1 MLVLNVL
8 LGWEQGH
15 SSRLLHLF
23 SIHSIIIRSFVYCIC
38 TWHPID
44 AGRSLIDTRASRFY
58 GAAYSRLVTARAGA
72 DPAHLQPTSFSLL
85 TRGGL
90 ELFQAPCKGFYP
102 LVDLL
107 FNGPDPVH
115 HSHVISRT
123 TNLCPLCVSRMP
135 DDEKGIEATS
145 LILHPPL
152 PPYLLPQGW
161 LPIYMGKIHCGTFLL
176 GAGGDRVNML

>member
-1 MLVLNVL
+1 MCIEILRCCLFQVS
-8 LGWEQGH
+8 H
-15 SSRLLHLF
+15 SQ
-23 SIHSIIIRSFVYCIC
+23 
-38 TWHPID
+38 
-44 AGRSLIDTRASRFY
+44 GRSRSSPSSTNKLLLVDSR
-58 GAAYSRLVTARAGA
+58 RAGIV
-72 DPAHLQPTSFSLL
+72 PGSL
-85 TRGGL
+85 R
-90 ELFQAPCKGFYP
+90 KGFYP

-135 DDEKGIEATS
+135 DDEKAIEDTS
-145 LILHPPL
+145 LILLPPL

-161 LPIYMGKIHCGTFLL
+161 LPIYRGKIHCGTFLL